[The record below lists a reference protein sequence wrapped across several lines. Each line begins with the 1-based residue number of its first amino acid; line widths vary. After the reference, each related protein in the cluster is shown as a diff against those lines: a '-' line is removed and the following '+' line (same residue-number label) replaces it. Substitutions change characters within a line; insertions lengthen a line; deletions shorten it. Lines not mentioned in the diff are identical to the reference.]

1 MSDEKHYAGHRER
14 LRERFRA
21 SGLEG
26 FHEYE
31 AVELLLTYAIP
42 RRDVKPLAKKLAERF
57 GLRGLAEASPED
69 IEKVDGVGGNASVL
83 LTLAGAVARIYL
95 DDRAGARAKVRSPED
110 ALSAVEKLLPEGG
123 REGHYA
129 VYLNTKNE
137 VLGVVRVDER
147 PEPIGEW
154 GKGGDGQARAAEE
167 GRPIRPRKVLEEAF
181 SHNARSIIFVRF
193 VSDEFA
199 LPAGFD
205 RRLMDEL
212 NDAASA
218 IDIIVHDHVLAARE
232 SHLSARE
239 AKLMKGGG
247 GGKGGGRA

>member
-1 MSDEKHYAGHRER
+1 MSKEKHYAGHRSR

-21 SGLEG
+21 SGLDG
-26 FHEYE
+26 FHDYE

-42 RRDVKPLAKKLAERF
+42 RRDVKPLAKKLASRF
-57 GLRGLAEASPED
+57 GLRGLAEARPEEL
-69 IEKVDGVGGNASVL
+69 EKVEGVGGNASVL

-95 DDRAGARAKVRSPED
+95 DDRAGARARVKSPED
-110 ALSAVEKLLPEGG
+110 ALSAVEKLLPKGV

-147 PEPIGEW
+147 SEPADGWGE
-154 GKGGDGQARAAEE
+154 GGGGQARAAEE
-167 GRPIRPRKVLEEAF
+167 EASIRPRKVLEEAF

-193 VSDEFA
+193 VSEEFA

-205 RRLMDEL
+205 RELMDEL
-212 NDAASA
+212 DDAASA

-239 AKLMKGGG
+239 AKLMK
-247 GGKGGGRA
+247 KRGGRA